1 MGVGVGVVGTR
12 GPCRALSAGVGPGS
26 ETEYGSGSDPRSM
39 ELLCPELCSVQ
50 CAVFECAV
58 RSRSHN
64 VVLDA
69 SYIVI
74 YSSTPSAIYI
84 TWPGRVDFDQLRRS
98 IPKIVVG
105 YGHRFAGCV
114 LGRSLESVRG
124 LANPARPGLID
135 SKKNKHMLQSWTGRQ
150 ARPTSIPIIH
160 YIFLT
165 CFLLTKKQK

>member
-1 MGVGVGVVGTR
+1 MGMGVGVGVVGTR

-58 RSRSHN
+58 RSRSHS

-114 LGRSLESVRG
+114 LGRSLESARG

-135 SKKNKHMLQSWTGRQ
+135 SKKKQ
-150 ARPTSIPIIH
+150 ASVAKLDRPGQLPSPLYII
-160 YIFLT
+160 YS
-165 CFLLTKKQK
+165 